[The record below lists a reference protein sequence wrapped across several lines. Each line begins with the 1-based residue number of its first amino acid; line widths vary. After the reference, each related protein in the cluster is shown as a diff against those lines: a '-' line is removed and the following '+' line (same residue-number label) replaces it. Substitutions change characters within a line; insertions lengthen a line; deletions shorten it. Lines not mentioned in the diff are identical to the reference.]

1 MLDLAVWVL
10 INGAS
15 SPAEPMTEAPD
26 REPEFQA
33 PSQGPAGAAS
43 AMGRGLHGA
52 KTPFL
57 FRFAAAPKRGNQRH
71 RAAPALAADKPGN
84 IQQAALE
91 HALYH
96 AQHYA
101 QHRRDQPRNG
111 LNPSLMNCGSR
122 EPMAASVCAMNSAT
136 CRYTRR

>member
-1 MLDLAVWVL
+1 
-10 INGAS
+10 
-15 SPAEPMTEAPD
+15 
-26 REPEFQA
+26 
-33 PSQGPAGAAS
+33 
-43 AMGRGLHGA
+43 MGRGLHGA

-96 AQHYA
+96 AQH
-101 QHRRDQPRNG
+101 RRDQPRNA
-111 LNPSLMNCGSR
+111 LNSSLMNCGSR
-122 EPMAASVCAMNSAT
+122 EPKAASVCAMNSAT